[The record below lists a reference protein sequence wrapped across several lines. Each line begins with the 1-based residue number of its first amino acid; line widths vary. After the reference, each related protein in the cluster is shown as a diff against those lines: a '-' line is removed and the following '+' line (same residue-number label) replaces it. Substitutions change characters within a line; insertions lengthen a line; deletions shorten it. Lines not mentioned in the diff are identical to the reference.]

1 MICSCGRRTIPKTS
15 WTDINPGRRF
25 HRCPKPNSTCPFNDW
40 IDPPMCNRAAAV
52 IPGLLRGRNR
62 LEAQLMESEM
72 ARKRMK
78 KMLVITWLCLVVY
91 FVLKM

>member
-1 MICSCGRRTIPKTS
+1 
-15 WTDINPGRRF
+15 
-25 HRCPKPNSTCPFNDW
+25 
-40 IDPPMCNRAAAV
+40 MCNRDVAI

-62 LEAQLMESEM
+62 LEAQLMEYEM